1 MDKESVLLDSE
12 DRMDKALGALDRD
25 FSRLRTGRASTGLVD
40 NIKVDY
46 YGTPTPISQLAS
58 VAIPD
63 SRTITIQPWD
73 RGAFASVEK
82 AILKSDLGLTPVNDG
97 KIIRISIPPL
107 TEDRRKELGKL
118 ARKSGEEAKVAVRNV
133 RRDANDQLKKLEKD
147 KAISED
153 ELKKATDDVQKL
165 TDMLTWARELRCPV
179 LLHVQTAKGRGCRFA
194 EQDPGRFH
202 GVEPFDPL
210 TGRSKRPSRPS
221 FSSVFGSELTALA
234 QEDPSVCAITA
245 AMESG
250 TGLTPFAKAH
260 PERFFDV
267 GIAEGHA
274 VAMAAGMAK
283 QGMRP
288 VFAVYS
294 SFLQRGYDMLIHDV
308 SLDGLHVVFGIDRAG
323 LVGADGETHHGCF
336 DALYLPQVPGMTVYC
351 PANFAELRRML
362 RRALYET
369 DGPAAVRYPRGGE
382 GAYYTGCGSDALA
395 DCLRE
400 GTDCTVL
407 SYGVLVNHALE
418 AARRLEA
425 ENTWAAE
432 QRNTASDRHGA
443 ASARK
448 RI

>member
-1 MDKESVLLDSE
+1 MNKKGVNSN
-12 DRMDKALGALDRD
+12 
-25 FSRLRTGRASTGLVD
+25 FF
-40 NIKVDY
+40 
-46 YGTPTPISQLAS
+46 
-58 VAIPD
+58 
-63 SRTITIQPWD
+63 IQ
-73 RGAFASVEK
+73 
-82 AILKSDLGLTPVNDG
+82 
-97 KIIRISIPPL
+97 
-107 TEDRRKELGKL
+107 
-118 ARKSGEEAKVAVRNV
+118 
-133 RRDANDQLKKLEKD
+133 
-147 KAISED
+147 
-153 ELKKATDDVQKL
+153 
-165 TDMLTWARELRCPV
+165 
-179 LLHVQTAKGRGCRFA
+179 CRFA

-323 LVGADGETHHGCF
+323 LVG
-336 DALYLPQVPGMTVYC
+336 
-351 PANFAELRRML
+351 
-362 RRALYET
+362 
-369 DGPAAVRYPRGGE
+369 
-382 GAYYTGCGSDALA
+382 
-395 DCLRE
+395 
-400 GTDCTVL
+400 
-407 SYGVLVNHALE
+407 
-418 AARRLEA
+418 
-425 ENTWAAE
+425 
-432 QRNTASDRHGA
+432 
-443 ASARK
+443 
-448 RI
+448 